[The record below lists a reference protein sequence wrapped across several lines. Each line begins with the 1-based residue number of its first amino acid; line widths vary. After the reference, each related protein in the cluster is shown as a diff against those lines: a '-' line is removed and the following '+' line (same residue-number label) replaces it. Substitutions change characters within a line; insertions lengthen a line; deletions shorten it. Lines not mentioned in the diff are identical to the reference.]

1 MKPEPGLQPPSMAF
15 AFSAT
20 SRHDRKLQS
29 KSPSPDVGARRR
41 LSPKSKTPAQD
52 FMSIETNHAPPRQD
66 FLSRRGPIS
75 CNTSEWSW
83 GESNPRPPSENC
95 PRYDH
100 SRVLRLNGCLTA
112 GSGGAETPPPGL
124 SPKSA
129 FFHAVSLLSGCHPL
143 LLLPGCS
150 ELAPC
155 AIAGHDFSLQGLS
168 YQAARVNCSSAVD
181 LLPLF
186 KESEATLVARS
197 SLRSQR
203 RNRSAP

>member
-75 CNTSEWSW
+75 CKTSWWSW
-83 GESNPRPPSENC
+83 GESNPRESVMAGVGLCEFVQCWSGNQSIGT
-95 PRYDH
+95 PRRD
-100 SRVLRLNGCLTA
+100 A
-112 GSGGAETPPPGL
+112 
-124 SPKSA
+124 K
-129 FFHAVSLLSGCHPL
+129 
-143 LLLPGCS
+143 
-150 ELAPC
+150 
-155 AIAGHDFSLQGLS
+155 
-168 YQAARVNCSSAVD
+168 
-181 LLPLF
+181 
-186 KESEATLVARS
+186 
-197 SLRSQR
+197 
-203 RNRSAP
+203 